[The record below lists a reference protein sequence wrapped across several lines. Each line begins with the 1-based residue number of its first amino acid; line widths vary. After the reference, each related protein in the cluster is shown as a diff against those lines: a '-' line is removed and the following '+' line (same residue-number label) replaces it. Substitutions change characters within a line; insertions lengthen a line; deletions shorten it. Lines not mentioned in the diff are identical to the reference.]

1 MWQCVTNGN
10 KRGADWPLVITL
22 VGSPL
27 FTGDGA
33 QSTSAVI
40 DDPPAKGIK
49 WGLYISAAENLPP
62 TPPDQEPPLLSST
75 EQRYC
80 SSCQRE
86 TNHVVVLV
94 DKSFG
99 QQLTP
104 EQKRKAFIKD
114 FITGWAAGPFLA
126 NMDRFERHAICENC
140 GKKVIDE

>member
-10 KRGADWPLVITL
+10 KRGADWPLMITL

-40 DDPPAKGIK
+40 DDLPAEGIK
-49 WGLYISAAENLPP
+49 WGCYISAAENLPP
-62 TPPDQEPPLLSST
+62 TPPDKEPPLLSST
-75 EQRYC
+75 EQRVC
-80 SSCQRE
+80 PSCQRE

-104 EQKRKAFIKD
+104 EQKHTAFIKD
-114 FITGWAAGPFLA
+114 FITGWASGPFLA
-126 NMDRFERHAICENC
+126 NMDRFERHAICEHC
-140 GKKVIDE
+140 GNKVIDE

>member
-10 KRGADWPLVITL
+10 KTGTDWPLVITL

-27 FTGDGA
+27 FTGDSA

-40 DDPPAKGIK
+40 DDLPEKGIK
-49 WGLYISAAENLPP
+49 WGRYISAAENLLP
-62 TPPDQEPPLLSST
+62 TLLHKESPLLSST
-75 EQRYC
+75 EQRVC
-80 SSCQRE
+80 PSCQRE

-99 QQLTP
+99 KQPTP
-104 EQKRKAFIKD
+104 EQKRTAFIKD

-126 NMDRFERHAICENC
+126 NMDRFERHAICEYC
-140 GKKVIDE
+140 GNKVIDE

>member
-1 MWQCVTNGN
+1 MTNGN
-10 KRGADWPLVITL
+10 KRGADWPLVISL

-27 FTGDGA
+27 FIGDGA

-40 DDPPAKGIK
+40 DDLPEKGIK
-49 WGLYISAAENLPP
+49 WGHYISAAENLQP
-62 TPPDQEPPLLSST
+62 TIPDKEPPLLSST
-75 EQRYC
+75 EKRFC
-80 SSCQRE
+80 PHCQSE

-99 QQLTP
+99 KQPTP

-126 NMDRFERHAICENC
+126 NMDRFERHTICEKC
-140 GKKVIDE
+140 GNKVIDE

>member
-1 MWQCVTNGN
+1 MTNGN
-10 KRGADWPLVITL
+10 KRGADWPLVISL

-27 FTGDGA
+27 FIGDGA

-40 DDPPAKGIK
+40 DDLPEKGIK
-49 WGLYISAAENLPP
+49 WGHYISAAENLQP
-62 TPPDQEPPLLSST
+62 TLPDKEPPLLSST
-75 EQRYC
+75 EKRFC
-80 SSCQRE
+80 PHCQRE

-99 QQLTP
+99 KQPTP

-126 NMDRFERHAICENC
+126 NMDRFERHAICEKC
-140 GKKVIDE
+140 GNKVIDE

>member
-1 MWQCVTNGN
+1 ML
-10 KRGADWPLVITL
+10 A
-22 VGSPL
+22 
-27 FTGDGA
+27 
-33 QSTSAVI
+33 
-40 DDPPAKGIK
+40 
-49 WGLYISAAENLPP
+49 
-62 TPPDQEPPLLSST
+62 ST
-75 EQRYC
+75 EKRFC

-104 EQKRKAFIKD
+104 EQKRKALIKD

-140 GKKVIDE
+140 GKKVIDES

>member
-1 MWQCVTNGN
+1 M
-10 KRGADWPLVITL
+10 
-22 VGSPL
+22 
-27 FTGDGA
+27 
-33 QSTSAVI
+33 
-40 DDPPAKGIK
+40 
-49 WGLYISAAENLPP
+49 
-62 TPPDQEPPLLSST
+62 LSST

-94 DKSFG
+94 DKAFG

-126 NMDRFERHAICENC
+126 NMDRFERHTICENC
-140 GKKVIDE
+140 GNKVIDES